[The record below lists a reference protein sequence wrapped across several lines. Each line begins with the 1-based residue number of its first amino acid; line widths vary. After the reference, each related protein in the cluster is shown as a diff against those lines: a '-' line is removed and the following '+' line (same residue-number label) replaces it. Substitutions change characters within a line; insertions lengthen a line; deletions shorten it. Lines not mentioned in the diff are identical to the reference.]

1 MGSGGFWRPPE
12 LPGPP
17 RWAPMGA
24 HGSASTHTEW
34 CLKEP
39 LPACSQPAPCRSQ
52 ESGCREGLQSPPQAG
67 LCPPG
72 CCHPAH
78 LLPRNRRLYSWWSP
92 GCGKWPDE
100 PARHPGLWVHRSP
113 QGPVKAPPPPAIG
126 SRGSQWL
133 PAPQR
138 HVLAAC
144 LQPPGE
150 GGGGHHNRAHLR
162 DGGRATQTPST
173 TSWPELEPPGT
184 QHRLETPC
192 PPHFRACGGG
202 YHPTLR
208 ALWGPS
214 PWHPS
219 TQRLT

>member
-1 MGSGGFWRPPE
+1 MAQPEHTPP
-12 LPGPP
+12 PQ
-17 RWAPMGA
+17 APHA
-24 HGSASTHTEW
+24 HTEW

-39 LPACSQPAPCRSQ
+39 LPTCSQPAPCRSQ

-78 LLPRNRRLYSWWSP
+78 LLPRNRRPYSWWSP

-133 PAPQR
+133 SAPQR

-144 LQPPGE
+144 LQPPG
-150 GGGGHHNRAHLR
+150 
-162 DGGRATQTPST
+162 GGRGWASQPRPSQGWGQGDSDAIDNFLARARATWDPAPAGSPVSPALQGL
-173 TSWPELEPPGT
+173 WRWL
-184 QHRLETPC
+184 
-192 PPHFRACGGG
+192 PPHAQSAVG
-202 YHPTLR
+202 
-208 ALWGPS
+208 S